1 MVRNDEHAKR
11 LIDKRQQANKKGL
24 PNAVKRY
31 MTRTGFNPNPPVLN
45 GDMQNLLLTT
55 SIYFELLGL
64 QSKRW
69 AVSLFYLQDTQ
80 GKIAQDT
87 GIQCSHLDLMTGSYA

>member
-1 MVRNDEHAKR
+1 MVHNGERAKR
-11 LIDKRQQANKKGL
+11 LIEKREQANKNGL

-31 MTRTGFNPNPPVLN
+31 MKRTGFNPNPPVLN

-69 AVSLFYLQDTQ
+69 AVSLFYLQGTLS
-80 GKIAQDT
+80 KIAQGKGT
-87 GIQCSHLDLMTGSYA
+87 QCSHLDLMTDSYA